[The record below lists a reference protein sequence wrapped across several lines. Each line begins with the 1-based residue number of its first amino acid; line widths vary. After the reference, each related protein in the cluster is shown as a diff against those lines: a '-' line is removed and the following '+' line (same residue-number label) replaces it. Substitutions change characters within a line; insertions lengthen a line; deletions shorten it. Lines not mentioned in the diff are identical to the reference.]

1 MPIEMGDD
9 EDYTQEELIQFG
21 GVSLIIVVLVTLF
34 LWALNKALSLRR
46 RAQQHVRDQ
55 QALELK
61 EIRRCLD
68 EGGRKIL

>member
-1 MPIEMGDD
+1 MPIEEDKD

-21 GVSLIIVVLVTLF
+21 GISLVIVVLVTLL
-34 LWALNKALSLRR
+34 LWALNKALTLRR
-46 RAQQHVRDQ
+46 RAQQNLRDQ